1 MPLRQGCGQML
12 SVSRRTATFFN
23 KETGLQPDL
32 VVVSPLR
39 RAIQS
44 AMISFPTYT
53 AQTSLLNTPWICHP
67 MCMEQA
73 NGNKSEFVSSTKVL
87 NELFPGVDYSL
98 FEKCLVDGNAQE
110 LNGREKVSLLES
122 KLDLMG
128 RTDEFLR
135 WIKEREE
142 RVIVGKWCTH
152 NIVDGDFKPRPRP
165 LINLHIFI
173 SLPPRHSI
181 KPRNLVAFSMCLLA
195 AIRT

>member
-1 MPLRQGCGQML
+1 ML

-67 MCMEQA
+67 LCMEQA
-73 NGNKSEFVSSTKVL
+73 NGNKSEFVSSSEVL
-87 NELFPGVDYSL
+87 KELFPGIDYSL
-98 FEKCLVDGNAQE
+98 FENSVVDGNVQE
-110 LNGREKVSLLES
+110 FNERQKVSLLES

-128 RTDEFLR
+128 RTDLFLR
-135 WIKEREE
+135 WIKERDE
-142 RVIVGKWCTH
+142 RVIVGEYFESNSDTAH
-152 NIVDGDFKPRPRP
+152 FT
-165 LINLHIFI
+165 L
-173 SLPPRHSI
+173 
-181 KPRNLVAFSMCLLA
+181 
-195 AIRT
+195 